1 MTYGMMKGQGG
12 FSGHPKLEGGDGGYL
27 GHPVMI
33 QQFPAKSVAIPQDDI
48 PKGIIKPVKKEDTT
62 VMQVQSV
69 IPKLIIKTVKKEA
82 NPMMQVEGDVSVMEA
97 HVKKEANPMMQVDGD
112 VSVMGARMN
121 KKKNTTIEGDI
132 PKFTIKP
139 AKEEEKTVTQV
150 EGAVSVMKVHDASN
164 LEYCDCCSEDEFPPD
179 HYDK

>member
-27 GHPVMI
+27 GHPVTI

-62 VMQVQSV
+62 AMQVQSD

-82 NPMMQVEGDVSVMEA
+82 NPV
-97 HVKKEANPMMQVDGD
+97 MQVDGD
-112 VSVMGARMN
+112 VSVMGARVK
-121 KKKNTTIEGDI
+121 KKKNTTIKGDI

-139 AKEEEKTVTQV
+139 VKEEEKTVTQV
-150 EGAVSVMKVHDASN
+150 EGAVSVMKVRDASN